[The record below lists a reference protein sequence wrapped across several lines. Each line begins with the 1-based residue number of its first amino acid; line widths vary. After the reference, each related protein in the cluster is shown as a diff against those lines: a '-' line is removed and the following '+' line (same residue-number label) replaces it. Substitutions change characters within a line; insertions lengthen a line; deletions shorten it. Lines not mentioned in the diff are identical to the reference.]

1 MTRVLWGVVVAGMVP
16 GTGVAAQQFTDS
28 TLRAAVQLVTE
39 GQGDSARALVRGRLA
54 AVPRTDS
61 LYPEVLFAAGL
72 VAEHLDSALAAFR
85 RVGIEYSDS
94 PWADDALLRTAQ
106 LTFAAR
112 DLASSRRAT
121 DRLLNDYPFSDVR
134 AAGAYW
140 AARVRLEQGDV
151 ADACTYLR
159 QAEASAGEDLELAN
173 RARYYLQRC
182 TTTPVRTDTV
192 QPQPPPPA
200 RVQFA
205 VQIAAV
211 GTAEAADEVMR
222 QAHAAGF
229 QSRVVREGGLF
240 KVRVGRYASR
250 QDAQQAQAE
259 LRRKLGGAPFV
270 VEESP

>member
-1 MTRVLWGVVVAGMVP
+1 MTRVLWAVIVACMTP
-16 GTGVAAQQFTDS
+16 GGSAVAQQFTDT

-39 GQGDSARALVRGRLA
+39 GQGDSARALVRARLA
-54 AVPRTDS
+54 ATSRTDS

-112 DLASSRRAT
+112 DLAASRRAT
-121 DRLLNDYPFSDVR
+121 DRLLSDYPVSDVR
-134 AAGAYW
+134 AAAAYW
-140 AARVRLEQGDV
+140 AARVRLDQGDV
-151 ADACTYLR
+151 TDACAYLR
-159 QAEASAGEDLELAN
+159 QVATEASDDVELAN

-182 TTTPVRTDTV
+182 APGPAAQDTAVAPAPPTRVR
-192 QPQPPPPA
+192 
-200 RVQFA
+200 FA

-222 QAHAAGF
+222 QAHAAGL
-229 QSRVVREGGLF
+229 QSHVVREGGLF

-250 QDAQQAQAE
+250 QEAQRAQADV
-259 LRRKLGGAPFV
+259 RSKLGGSPFI

>member
-1 MTRVLWGVVVAGMVP
+1 MMRVLWGVVVAALIP
-16 GTGVAAQQFTDS
+16 GSRAAAQQFSDS
-28 TLRAAVQLVTE
+28 TLRKAVQLVTE
-39 GQGDSARALVRGRLA
+39 GQGDSARALVRARLA
-54 AVPRTDS
+54 ATPRTDT

-72 VAEHLDSALAAFR
+72 VAEQLDSALAAFR

-112 DLASSRRAT
+112 DLAASRRAT
-121 DRLLNDYPFSDVR
+121 DRLLSDYPQSDIR
-134 AAGAYW
+134 ATAAYW

-151 ADACTYLR
+151 TEACTYLR
-159 QAEASAGEDLELAN
+159 QAETDAGEDVELVN

-182 TTTPVRTDTV
+182 TAAPPPTDTA
-192 QPQPPPPA
+192 QAA
-200 RVQFA
+200 RPTGVLFA

-211 GTAEAADEVMR
+211 ATAEAADEIMR

-229 QSRVVREGGLF
+229 VPRVVRDGSLF
-240 KVRVGRYASR
+240 KVRVGRYGSR
-250 QDAQQAQAE
+250 QEAQQAQAA
-259 LRRKLGGAPFV
+259 LRRKLGGSPFI